1 MKKTILELLRNTKE
15 YISGQ
20 EISNQLGI
28 SRTAVWKNIQSLQNE
43 GYRVEAVR
51 NKGYHL
57 LETPNDVTFA
67 EVSHALSTK
76 WIGHEL
82 YCYDKIDSTNLQIKR
97 LAEEG
102 KEEGTLAI
110 ADCQESGRGR
120 RGRSWASPSGDGL
133 WMSLLLRPKFSIDKA
148 SMITLLVA
156 MAVQRGIQNATGLQ
170 TQIKWP
176 NDIVYEGRKVCGI
189 LTEMTIEES
198 HINYVV
204 VGIGVNVNTES
215 FPDELKEKA
224 ISLKMILNRDIK
236 RADLANEIWLA
247 FEQLYPKFLQIQNL
261 SFIKEEYDKN
271 LVNQNQPIYLMEKNG
286 TRQVTQLGLGIDG
299 GLEVRNEA
307 GETEHVYSGEISIRG
322 VYGYT
327 N

>member
-43 GYRVEAVR
+43 GYRIEAVR

-57 LETPNDVTFA
+57 VETPNDVTFM
-67 EVSHALSTK
+67 EVRHTLSTK
-76 WIGHEL
+76 WIGNEL

-110 ADCQESGRGR
+110 ADCQEAGRGR
-120 RGRSWASPSGDGL
+120 RGRAWVSPSGEGL

-156 MAVQRGIQNATGLQ
+156 LAVTRGIQKETGLQ

-176 NDIVYEGRKVCGI
+176 NDIVYKGRKICGI
-189 LTEMTIEES
+189 LTEMTIEEDC
-198 HINYVV
+198 INYVV
-204 VGIGVNVNTES
+204 VGVGINVNTES
-215 FPDELKEKA
+215 FPEELKEKA
-224 ISLKMILNRDIK
+224 ISLKMILQTDIK
-236 RADLANEIWLA
+236 RASLANEIWLA
-247 FEQLYPKFLQIQNL
+247 FEQLYPQFLQVQDL

-286 TRQVTQLGLGIDG
+286 SRQVTQLGLGIDG

-307 GETEHVYSGEISIRG
+307 EEEEHIYSGEISIRG

>member
-1 MKKTILELLRNTKE
+1 M
-15 YISGQ
+15 
-20 EISNQLGI
+20 
-28 SRTAVWKNIQSLQNE
+28 
-43 GYRVEAVR
+43 
-51 NKGYHL
+51 
-57 LETPNDVTFA
+57 
-67 EVSHALSTK
+67 
-76 WIGHEL
+76 
-82 YCYDKIDSTNLQIKR
+82 
-97 LAEEG
+97 
-102 KEEGTLAI
+102 AI

>member
-1 MKKTILELLRNTKE
+1 MKRAILELLRNTKE

-20 EISNQLGI
+20 DMSNQLGI
-28 SRTAVWKNIQSLQNE
+28 SRTAVWKNIKSLQSE
-43 GYRVEAVR
+43 GYRIEAVR

-57 LETPNDVTFA
+57 VGTPNDVTFA

-76 WIGHEL
+76 WIGKEL

-102 KEEGTLAI
+102 SVEGTLAI
-110 ADCQESGRGR
+110 ADCQEAGRGR
-120 RGRSWASPSGDGL
+120 RGRPWASPLGAGL
-133 WMSLLLRPKFSIDKA
+133 WMSVLLRPKFSIDKA
-148 SMITLLVA
+148 SMVTLIVA
-156 MAVQRGIQNATGLQ
+156 LAVTRGIEKVTGLQ

-176 NDIVYEGRKVCGI
+176 NDIVYKGRKVCGI
-189 LTEMTIEES
+189 LTEMTIEED

-204 VGIGVNVNTES
+204 VGVGINVNTED
-215 FPDELKEKA
+215 FPEELSEKA
-224 ISLKMILNRDIK
+224 ISLKMILHEDVK
-236 RADLANEIWLA
+236 RAKLANEIWLT
-247 FEQLYPKFLQIQNL
+247 FEQLYPEFLQVENL

-271 LVNQNQPIYLMEKNG
+271 LVNQNQPIYLMERNG
-286 TRQVTQLGLGIDG
+286 PRQVTQLGLGIDG
-299 GLEVRNEA
+299 GLEIINEK
-307 GETEHVYSGEISIRG
+307 GEKEHVYSGEISIRG